1 MKTIREKQ
9 EDKKKHKRKT
19 LTWLRIGEW
28 ESNPMSEDVDNEGKI
43 ALIPLNTILT
53 FRCNFSSVIGA
64 VYINANKSSRRFLCV
79 RL

>member
-28 ESNPMSEDVDNEGKI
+28 ESNPMSEDVDNEGKNRTLSPQHNSHI
-43 ALIPLNTILT
+43 
-53 FRCNFSSVIGA
+53 SM
-64 VYINANKSSRRFLCV
+64 
-79 RL
+79 